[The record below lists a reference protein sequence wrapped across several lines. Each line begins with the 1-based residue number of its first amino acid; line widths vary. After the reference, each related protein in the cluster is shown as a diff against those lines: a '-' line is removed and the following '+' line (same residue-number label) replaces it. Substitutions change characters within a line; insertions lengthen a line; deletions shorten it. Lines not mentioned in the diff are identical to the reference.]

1 MRKRLFCLAA
11 VMLLLLAAPARAE
24 DYPLEV
30 KLVRQFQESAYRG
43 TVTVQ
48 AEGETAFFG
57 EELWALIKAAAP
69 RLSVQVNHS
78 RQRGHSQTTAE
89 LLIDGE
95 SVGITDL
102 REDGV
107 LYAFAS
113 DLMAGA
119 DTFYAFS
126 ADTDVSEW
134 LSSLTEQEGA
144 WPSVWPILLSVSR
157 ADGEWNA
164 RAEKHFEA
172 LQMEMEIW
180 LGEMALYDTG
190 TAEDG
195 TEYTELSCVIPDWEV
210 KDEIG
215 RLLSQVYRNEE
226 LLGLLRE
233 ICPGKAQV
241 YLQPGCLN
249 ALLQAVNALPLSGDV
264 ILVRRFDASGHPLLD
279 EVSLPLA
286 EGAFAEKIVFTA
298 RPRDG
303 GRETAVR
310 VFLRD
315 ASQARIAWTDAGQQA
330 WAGEIEW
337 TGTDGE
343 PLALAW
349 DLQWEMGEET
359 FNLSSDKFEK
369 TLRGEMNLSPLNGS
383 GFPAQRLTMEALLY
397 SGSMQSSPTHL
408 NGTLAWTDAES
419 GGKIILTLESRTA
432 APFAVEEIEEDNC
445 LRLDE
450 ADMETV
456 LSLAVRWAESA
467 GDWTERT
474 ARLLMGE

>member
-89 LLIDGE
+89 LLVDGE
-95 SVGITDL
+95 SVGKTDL

-134 LSSLTEQEGA
+134 LSGLKDQDDA

-264 ILVRRFDASGHPLLD
+264 ILARRFDASGHPLLD

-286 EGAFAEKIVFTA
+286 EGAFAEKLVFTA

-337 TGTDGE
+337 TGTEGE

-432 APFAVEEIEEDNC
+432 APFAIEEIEEDNC

-450 ADMETV
+450 ADMETL

>member
-24 DYPLEV
+24 DYSLEE
-30 KLVRQFQESAYRG
+30 KLMWQFRDSAYRG

-48 AEGETAFFG
+48 VQGETAFFG

-78 RQRGHSQTTAE
+78 RQRGHNQTTAE
-89 LLIDGE
+89 LLLDGE
-95 SVGITDL
+95 SVGKTDL
-102 REDGV
+102 RSNGDMC
-107 LYAFAS
+107 AFSS

-172 LQMEMEIW
+172 LRMEMEIW
-180 LGEMALYDTG
+180 LGEMAQYDTG

-249 ALLQAVNALPLSGDV
+249 ALLQAVNTLPLSGDV
-264 ILVRRFDASGHPLLD
+264 ILVRRFDTSGRPLLD

-286 EGAFAEKIVFTA
+286 EDAFAERIVFTA
-298 RPRDG
+298 RSRNG

-310 VFLRD
+310 VFLKD
-315 ASQARIAWTDAGQQA
+315 ASQARIAWTDAGKQA
-330 WAGEIEW
+330 YAGEIEW
-337 TGTDGE
+337 TGAEGE
-343 PLALAW
+343 ALAIAW
-349 DLQWEMGEET
+349 DLKWEMGEET

-369 TLRGEMNLSPLNGS
+369 TLRGEMNIRPLEGS
-383 GFPAQRLTMEALLY
+383 SFPAQRLTVEALLY
-397 SGSMQSSPTHL
+397 SGSKQTSPTHL
-408 NGTLAWTDAES
+408 DGTLTWTDAES
-419 GGKIILTLESRTA
+419 GGKIILTLESLTA
-432 APFAVEEIEEDNC
+432 APFAVEEIPEENC

-456 LSLAVRWAESA
+456 LSLAARWLESA

-474 ARLLMGE
+474 ARLLTGD